1 MTMPMGHMYIL
12 RAAWIHRKTL
22 LHEPSMQGIAAGEHA
37 RDIGHEL
44 TVADGSLRVPI
55 ERNAD
60 ALGKLIFGDK
70 ADRDYECIAL
80 DSPFGALYGLEVFV
94 NFGYLD
100 RFQSVSTEHSCDG
113 VA

>member
-1 MTMPMGHMYIL
+1 ML
-12 RAAWIHRKTL
+12 RLFGKQSRIFTRFLTGGRDKVDKVVY
-22 LHEPSMQGIAAGEHA
+22 MQGIAAGEHA

-80 DSPFGALYGLEVFV
+80 DTPFGALYGLEVFV

-100 RFQSVSTEHSCDG
+100 RL
-113 VA
+113 